1 VELALREQHER
12 LRRLHRSA
20 RVVGR
25 SEQSGTVTATILAQ
39 ARDLLRAERAE
50 LTVFTGGRPRVR
62 TTLGPV
68 DHTATDPVTGERAAA
83 RLLELAQSE
92 EGAVLHTADLEDPA
106 LRQALAG
113 NGVTD
118 AIVAPLRDA
127 AGPFR
132 TLLVANRLGD
142 VGAFDARDV
151 TLLQTLAGHAG
162 VALER
167 SRLIDDLRREA
178 AEREHQALHDGLTGL
193 ANRPLFLDRVRQA
206 IGVLG
211 PDASLAVL
219 LVDLDR
225 FKEVNDTL
233 GHSTGDLVLR
243 EVGARLERALPES
256 HTIARLG
263 GDEFAVL
270 VPAVPDREAALGVAR
285 AVRAQLERPWPPRS
299 WSSRSRAASGGHVP
313 RARGRPWPAA
323 AAGRRG
329 HVRRQGGPQ
338 RHRGVR
344 GRP

>member
-1 VELALREQHER
+1 MLQQRLDRRDLDRADVVGQHLVGRRWSGGVELALREQHER

-211 PDASLAVL
+211 
-219 LVDLDR
+219 
-225 FKEVNDTL
+225 
-233 GHSTGDLVLR
+233 
-243 EVGARLERALPES
+243 ARRLP
-256 HTIARLG
+256 G
-263 GDEFAVL
+263 
-270 VPAVPDREAALGVAR
+270 
-285 AVRAQLERPWPPRS
+285 
-299 WSSRSRAASGGHVP
+299 RAAGRPGPVQGGQRHP
-313 RARGRPWPAA
+313 RPLHRRPGAARGRGPAGA
-323 AAGRRG
+323 GPAREPHDRPARRRRVRGAGAGRA
-329 HVRRQGGPQ
+329 
-338 RHRGVR
+338 
-344 GRP
+344 